1 MPIASLLRGLAVQ
14 PIVALVIASSVAS
27 GCSDT
32 GGGNHASPDLSSSN
46 RDGGTGAWTDTPYL
60 STTASH
66 TFSAPE
72 PATEAGVDYGARIV
86 TDVGTILVDLT
97 ETQTPLTV
105 NSFVFLARNHFF
117 EGILFHRVIEDFMAQ
132 AGDPNTIDGAPSTWG
147 YGGPG
152 YEFANEIDP
161 ALTFAEGGVLA
172 MANAGADTNGSQFFI
187 TFGEASFLDGKY
199 SVFGRA
205 LEGQS
210 VLAAIKRGEPP
221 SMPTRI
227 TSVQIVQR

>member
-1 MPIASLLRGLAVQ
+1 MLAFAAIATN
-14 PIVALVIASSVAS
+14 
-27 GCSDT
+27 GCSSAN
-32 GGGNHASPDLSSSN
+32 GGGNHDSPDLASPSKQ
-46 RDGGTGAWTDTPYL
+46 DAGTGVWTDTPYL
-60 STTASH
+60 TTTASH
-66 TFSAPE
+66 NFSAAE
-72 PATEAGVDYGARIV
+72 PATETGVDYGARIV

-97 ETQTPLTV
+97 ETQTPITV

-187 TFGEASFLDGKY
+187 TFGEAAFLNGKY
-199 SVFGRA
+199 SIFGHV

-221 SMPTRI
+221 SSPTRI

>member
-1 MPIASLLRGLAVQ
+1 MASVVSRLARALFVLAV
-14 PIVALVIASSVAS
+14 SSFVVS
-27 GCSDT
+27 GCSNAS
-32 GGGNHASPDLSSSN
+32 GGGNHTTPDLSQPSN
-46 RDGGTGAWTDTPYL
+46 HDGGTGAWTDTPYL
-60 STTASH
+60 TTTASY
-66 TFSAPE
+66 TFSAPA

-199 SVFGRA
+199 SIFGRV
-205 LEGQS
+205 LEGQA
-210 VLAAIKRGEPP
+210 VLASIRRGEPP